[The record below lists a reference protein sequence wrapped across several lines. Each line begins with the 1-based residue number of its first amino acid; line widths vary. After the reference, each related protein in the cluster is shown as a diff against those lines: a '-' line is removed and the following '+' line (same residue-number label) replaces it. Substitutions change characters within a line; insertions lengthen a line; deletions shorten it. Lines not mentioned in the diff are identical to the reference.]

1 MTNNSPDISFIT
13 ICYNGFKDT
22 CELIESLHKKLKSV
36 SYEIIVVD
44 NASREDEAAKIHEL
58 YPTVISIRSNENGGF
73 SGGNNIGIRAAK
85 GKYIFLI
92 NNDTYIESDEIAY
105 LVERLESRPEIG
117 GVSPKIRFAF
127 PPQHIQFA
135 GFTLL
140 TKITLRNNMLG
151 FDCPDDGSYDTP
163 HPTPYLHGAAMII
176 KREVI
181 EKIGIMPEIFFLY
194 YEELDWST
202 SMTRAGYELWYEP
215 RCTVFHK
222 ESQSTGQ
229 LSKLRTYFLTRNRLL
244 YARRNMKGMER
255 LMSVLYQST
264 IAAGKTVC
272 HLLSKAVSTCFVPPI
287 MESAQGYSCLHQ
299 ILTIAHLKTLDTMN
313 IIDWILYIPL
323 VFCVC
328 YLLLYA
334 IASKFYRAPQYPE
347 ARTLRRIV
355 VLFPAYKED
364 RVIVASIQSFLEQD
378 YPKELYEIIVISDQ
392 MRPETND
399 ALAALPIRLLMAN
412 YKESSKAKALAM
424 AMDSIDTNAFDIVV
438 IMDADNMTT
447 PDFLSTINRVFDSGI
462 KSVQAHRTGKNLN
475 TDISVLDSASEEINN
490 GFFRSGHNAVGLS
503 AGLSGSGMAFEAEWF
518 HQNVKYLQTAGEDK
532 ELEAMLLQQRI
543 YTVYLPDLL
552 VFDEKT
558 QKKEAISNQRKR
570 WIAAQ
575 FGALRASLPHLP
587 KAFIQGNFDYCDKI
601 CQWMLPPRLIQ
612 LAGVFGLTFVF
623 TVIGLIL
630 SLCNGS
636 NEWMI
641 AIKWWILSAA
651 QVAAMMLP
659 VPGGR
664 LFTKQVGK
672 AITKMPMLALTM
684 IGNLFKLKGA
694 NKKFIHTEHGEH
706 HK

>member
-1 MTNNSPDISFIT
+1 
-13 ICYNGFKDT
+13 
-22 CELIESLHKKLKSV
+22 
-36 SYEIIVVD
+36 
-44 NASREDEAAKIHEL
+44 
-58 YPTVISIRSNENGGF
+58 
-73 SGGNNIGIRAAK
+73 
-85 GKYIFLI
+85 
-92 NNDTYIESDEIAY
+92 
-105 LVERLESRPEIG
+105 
-117 GVSPKIRFAF
+117 
-127 PPQHIQFA
+127 
-135 GFTLL
+135 
-140 TKITLRNNMLG
+140 
-151 FDCPDDGSYDTP
+151 
-163 HPTPYLHGAAMII
+163 
-176 KREVI
+176 
-181 EKIGIMPEIFFLY
+181 
-194 YEELDWST
+194 
-202 SMTRAGYELWYEP
+202 
-215 RCTVFHK
+215 
-222 ESQSTGQ
+222 
-229 LSKLRTYFLTRNRLL
+229 
-244 YARRNMKGMER
+244 
-255 LMSVLYQST
+255 
-264 IAAGKTVC
+264 
-272 HLLSKAVSTCFVPPI
+272 
-287 MESAQGYSCLHQ
+287 
-299 ILTIAHLKTLDTMN
+299 MN

-587 KAFIQGNFDYCDKI
+587 KAFLQGNFDYCDKI

-641 AIKWWILSAA
+641 AIN
-651 QVAAMMLP
+651 
-659 VPGGR
+659 GGYCR
-664 LFTKQVGK
+664 L
-672 AITKMPMLALTM
+672 
-684 IGNLFKLKGA
+684 
-694 NKKFIHTEHGEH
+694 

>member
-1 MTNNSPDISFIT
+1 
-13 ICYNGFKDT
+13 
-22 CELIESLHKKLKSV
+22 
-36 SYEIIVVD
+36 
-44 NASREDEAAKIHEL
+44 
-58 YPTVISIRSNENGGF
+58 
-73 SGGNNIGIRAAK
+73 
-85 GKYIFLI
+85 
-92 NNDTYIESDEIAY
+92 
-105 LVERLESRPEIG
+105 
-117 GVSPKIRFAF
+117 
-127 PPQHIQFA
+127 
-135 GFTLL
+135 
-140 TKITLRNNMLG
+140 
-151 FDCPDDGSYDTP
+151 
-163 HPTPYLHGAAMII
+163 
-176 KREVI
+176 
-181 EKIGIMPEIFFLY
+181 
-194 YEELDWST
+194 
-202 SMTRAGYELWYEP
+202 
-215 RCTVFHK
+215 
-222 ESQSTGQ
+222 
-229 LSKLRTYFLTRNRLL
+229 
-244 YARRNMKGMER
+244 
-255 LMSVLYQST
+255 
-264 IAAGKTVC
+264 
-272 HLLSKAVSTCFVPPI
+272 
-287 MESAQGYSCLHQ
+287 
-299 ILTIAHLKTLDTMN
+299 MN

-378 YPKELYEIIVISDQ
+378 YPKELYEVIVISDQ

-424 AMDSIDTNAFDIVV
+424 AMDSIDTNAYDIVA

-575 FGALRASLPHLP
+575 FDSLVRALPDFP
-587 KAFIQGNFDYCDKI
+587 KELLRGNIDYCDKVF
-601 CQWMLPPRLIQ
+601 QWTLLPRIILI
-612 LAGVFGLTFVF
+612 FCTFFF
-623 TVIGLIL
+623 TIL
-630 SLCNGS
+630 VTLVSPYS
-636 NEWMI
+636 S
-641 AIKWWILSAA
+641 IKWWILAFA
-651 QVAAMMLP
+651 LFLA
-659 VPGGR
+659 
-664 LFTKQVGK
+664 LFTAIPGHLLNKQLLR
-672 AITKMPMLALTM
+672 AIFQLPSLLLGIAS
-684 IGNLFKLKGA
+684 NLFKLKGV
-694 NKKFIHTEHGEH
+694 NKKFIHTEHGN
-706 HK
+706 